1 MILIRINIL
10 KKNNEVLFKNK
21 DLSISFIFLKINSDD
36 RKLIFTKPIMKKKKV
51 NITFENNIQ
60 YEVQLSPNLIKY
72 NVEIKNGKKIIKFK
86 LIEFKNS

>member
-60 YEVQLSPNLIKY
+60 YEV
-72 NVEIKNGKKIIKFK
+72 
-86 LIEFKNS
+86 